1 MNIHREFRRM
11 LCMIVAFLGILATT
25 TVTDAQQRKVPRV
38 GFLALARFVPPKLF
52 LEDLEKLGFVDGR
65 NLSIEYH
72 FADGKHSQMRSLAA
86 ELVRSN
92 VDVIFANGDEAVVA
106 AMAETKTIPI
116 VMLSCDALAM
126 GFVPSLARP
135 GGNITGVTCISVELS
150 PKRVEVFKELFP
162 GLSHIAVIY
171 NPENVAKPFDA
182 KSTIA
187 AAEKLGIKGHYRE
200 VREKDDLEPA
210 FAAAAATGANGV
222 IVLSEAFTLIHRQL
236 IVDLALKHRLPD
248 MHVYREFADTGGL
261 VSFGPNVQ
269 EMLRQ
274 TARHL
279 AKVLNG
285 ERAGDLPVEQ
295 PTTFDFVINSKRAKA
310 LDLSIPTSSLLQA
323 TDVVQ

>member
-1 MNIHREFRRM
+1 MSQHFDRSPIAISGVIMNIHREFRRIIF
-11 LCMIVAFLGILATT
+11 CMIVAFLGILATT

-52 LEDLEKLGFVDGR
+52 LEDLEKLGFVDGK

-106 AMAETKTIPI
+106 AIAETKTIPI

-182 KSTIA
+182 KGTIA
-187 AAEKLGIKGHYRE
+187 SAEKIGIKGHYRE
-200 VREKDDLEPA
+200 DRAKEYLKPA
-210 FAAAAATGANGV
+210 FAAT
-222 IVLSEAFTLIHRQL
+222 
-236 IVDLALKHRLPD
+236 P
-248 MHVYREFADTGGL
+248 
-261 VSFGPNVQ
+261 
-269 EMLRQ
+269 
-274 TARHL
+274 
-279 AKVLNG
+279 
-285 ERAGDLPVEQ
+285 
-295 PTTFDFVINSKRAKA
+295 
-310 LDLSIPTSSLLQA
+310 
-323 TDVVQ
+323 